1 MKIAD
6 IEYYDRATFNLLLE
20 IKTIMFSLVFT
31 FKKIQEIKQSESENI
46 DKNQYA
52 YMKSLRNLMC
62 SLKFAD
68 CPEMIRV
75 LLQTD
80 EF

>member
-6 IEYYDRATFNLLLE
+6 IEYYDKATFNLLLA
-20 IKTIMFSLVFT
+20 IYIIMFSLVFT
-31 FKKIQEIKQSESENI
+31 FKKIQEIKQTESENI

-52 YMKSLRNLMC
+52 YMKSLRNLKC
-62 SLKFAD
+62 SLRFAD
-68 CPEMIRV
+68 CHEMIRV